1 MSSVCVAHG
10 KRQTDP
16 FANTVCRMS
25 YAGAMSTCKIF
36 VHSVASVPEPKEVPH
51 EWEFSK
57 YSAELHLQRGLVAP
71 DPRLTSSA
79 ETASLVFVAA
89 NLSLWCAA
97 GRAYG
102 ARRLLRRILDDPL
115 VQRPAPPKVLVV
127 SNTECWQQMLHGV
140 CPAALLT
147 DHTCL
152 SP

>member
-1 MSSVCVAHG
+1 
-10 KRQTDP
+10 
-16 FANTVCRMS
+16 
-25 YAGAMSTCKIF
+25 MSTCKIF

-102 ARRLLRRILDDPL
+102 ARRLLRRILDEPL

-147 DHTCL
+147 DHGPHLSLALTC
-152 SP
+152 